1 MRKLI
6 ISLSII
12 TLMLG
17 VTACQD
23 FLDVTPKDRYSEK
36 VVWESKENVKL
47 YLNGFYAIARDYGGF
62 GSRSLGSQHHLSD
75 GLSDI
80 LKYSSSVPGTGTP
93 NYVTMVPGQISPDQN
108 ALSVWTNAYERIRR
122 INEFLDGLNKY
133 GDKFS
138 KEQKDQFRAE
148 ARFFRGYLYFLL
160 VRNHGSVILLD
171 ELTSD
176 RSHERSPESACW
188 DFVARDLDFAAQ
200 HLPKTWPE
208 SDKGRVSKGAAY
220 AFKSR
225 AMLYA
230 ERWQAAVSAA
240 QNVIDMN
247 QYGLLN
253 NYGDVFKSADNQ
265 EVIFAV
271 RYQAP
276 KFAHDFD
283 ERYAPSGD
291 IPGRGGQAG
300 PTQELVDAY
309 EMADGTEFNW
319 DNPQHANQPYQN
331 REPRFY
337 ASILYNG
344 ASWKGDTIETYVDG
358 EDGYVEYG
366 TSPNPA
372 TTVTGYYMRKLL
384 DEDNKDFVN
393 NKSDKPW
400 IELRYAEVLLNYAE
414 GKIQQGQIQQGMDK
428 VNMIRNRVGLP
439 AESAANKEEAM
450 KIFRHEKMVEM
461 AFEGHRYWDLRR
473 WDLAHEKLNDVRF
486 HGMKITRN
494 QDGSFSHQI
503 VECDDQDRY
512 FPEKYYRF
520 PIPSS
525 EIANNP
531 AIEQIENW

>member
-1 MRKLI
+1 M
-6 ISLSII
+6 
-12 TLMLG
+12 
-17 VTACQD
+17 ADD
-23 FLDVTPKDRYSEK
+23 F
-36 VVWESKENVKL
+36 
-47 YLNGFYAIARDYGGF
+47 
-62 GSRSLGSQHHLSD
+62 
-75 GLSDI
+75 
-80 LKYSSSVPGTGTP
+80 
-93 NYVTMVPGQISPDQN
+93 
-108 ALSVWTNAYERIRR
+108 
-122 INEFLDGLNKY
+122 
-133 GDKFS
+133 
-138 KEQKDQFRAE
+138 
-148 ARFFRGYLYFLL
+148 
-160 VRNHGSVILLD
+160 
-171 ELTSD
+171 
-176 RSHERSPESACW
+176 
-188 DFVARDLDFAAQ
+188 DFAAE
-200 HLPKTWPE
+200 HLPATWP
-208 SDKGRVSKGAAY
+208 DGDIGRVTKGAAY